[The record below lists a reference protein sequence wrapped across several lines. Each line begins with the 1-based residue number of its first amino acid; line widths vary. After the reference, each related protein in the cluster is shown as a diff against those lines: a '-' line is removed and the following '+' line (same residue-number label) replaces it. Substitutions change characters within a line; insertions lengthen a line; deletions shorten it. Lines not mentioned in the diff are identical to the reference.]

1 MQDGKNLIIAIILC
15 LMVVVGWSYLGEKM
29 GWAPKQDPQKIEEAQ
44 KQQQALAAKRRL
56 RLRPIPCPCLN
67 LPKGRT

>member
-44 KQQQALAAKRRL
+44 KQQQELAA
-56 RLRPIPCPCLN
+56 
-67 LPKGRT
+67 